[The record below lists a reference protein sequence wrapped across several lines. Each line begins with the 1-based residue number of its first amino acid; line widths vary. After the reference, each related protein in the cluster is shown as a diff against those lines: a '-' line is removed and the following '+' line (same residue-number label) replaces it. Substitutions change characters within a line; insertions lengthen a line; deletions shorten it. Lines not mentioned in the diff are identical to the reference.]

1 MKGKSLIGLILSL
14 IVIVGSIFLAIVGAG
29 SNKIGSLKDINLGLD
44 LAGGVSITYTTE
56 KEEPTDQEIQDTIY
70 KLQQRTTSLGYTE
83 AEVYREGNSR
93 INVDIPNVADPNKV
107 LGELGKP
114 GDLKFLDETGAI
126 VISGSDVKNAT
137 AGKDPDGLG
146 YVVILDLN
154 TTGKDKFAQGTTAN
168 VGKPI
173 YIVYNG
179 EQIMAPRVNEP
190 IVNGTATIS
199 GMGTIESADELASYI
214 RIGALPLQLTEL
226 RSNVVGAKM
235 GQDAIQTSLQA
246 AFIGILV
253 IFAFMIFFYRI
264 PGLAAAIALSTYAAL
279 VINFIGFLNF
289 TLTLPGIAGII
300 LSVGMAVD
308 ANVIIFARIKEEIIV
323 GKTLQA
329 AVRAGFKKAYSAIL
343 DGNVTTLIA
352 AAVLYMMGTGTIRGF
367 AQTLAL
373 GIFVS
378 MFTALFITRIL
389 LMAAVAIGIKS
400 KAFYGAGKEVKFFD
414 YVSRRKIWFSISA
427 AVIILGIVFLP
438 INLGLKETPL
448 NYDIEFVG
456 GTSTLVTTDA
466 VMYDSIESLSA
477 DIKDLVTTA
486 TGDVKPQ
493 MNLVKG
499 VDGQGQFVIKTKNLT
514 TETGVALRA
523 ALVEKYGIT
532 EANIESE
539 SISATVSNEMRRDA
553 IIAVIVASIGILIYV
568 TFRFHDYRFGVAAV
582 IALIHDVFVVF
593 TVYTVLYIPINS
605 SFIAAMLT
613 IVGYSINDTIIV
625 FDRIRENQKT
635 MRRGDYK
642 GVINASIGQTLIRSI
657 NTSFTTFIM
666 VFILNLLG
674 VASIREFALP
684 LMIGIISGT
693 YSSIFIASPLW
704 YIFKKKEEAKILK
717 AHNQTN

>member
-1 MKGKSLIGLILSL
+1 MKGKSVISLILLL
-14 IVIVGSIFLAIVGAG
+14 IVITGSIFLAVVGVG
-29 SNKIGSLKDINLGLD
+29 TNKTGSLPSINLGLD
-44 LAGGVSITYTTE
+44 LAGGVSITYTTS
-56 KEEPTDQEIQDTIY
+56 KENPEEQEIKDTIY

-83 AEVYREGNSR
+83 AEVYREGDAR

-107 LGELGKP
+107 LAELGKP

-137 AGKDPDGLG
+137 AGKSPDGLG

-154 TTGKDKFAQGTTAN
+154 ADGSKKFATGTTAN

-173 YIVYNG
+173 VIVYNG
-179 EQIMAPRVNEP
+179 VQIMAPVVNEP
-190 IVNGTATIS
+190 ILNGTATIS
-199 GMGTIESADELASYI
+199 GMSSIESADELASYI
-214 RIGALPLQLTEL
+214 RIGALPLELKEL

-235 GQDAIQTSLQA
+235 GQDAISSSLKA
-246 AFIGILV
+246 ALIGILI
-253 IFAFMIFFYRI
+253 IFAFMIIFYRI
-264 PGLAAAIALSTYAAL
+264 QGLAASIGLAVYSALM
-279 VINFIGFLNF
+279 INFISILGF

-308 ANVIIFARIKEEIIV
+308 ANVIIFARIKEEIAV

-329 AVRAGFKKAYSAIL
+329 AVRAGFKKAYSAIF
-343 DGNVTTLIA
+343 DGNITTLIA
-352 AAVLYMMGTGTIRGF
+352 AAVLYIMGTGTVRGF
-367 AQTLAL
+367 AQTLGL
-373 GIFVS
+373 GILIS
-378 MFTALFITRIL
+378 MFTALIVTRGIL
-389 LMAAVAIGIKS
+389 TLFVTMGFKN
-400 KAFYGAGKEVKFFD
+400 KALYGASKEIKFFD
-414 YVSRRKIWFSISA
+414 YVSRRKIWFAISA
-427 AVIILGIVFLP
+427 GVIVIGLIFLP
-438 INLGLKETPL
+438 INLGVKETPL
-448 NYDIEFVG
+448 NYDIEFIG

-466 VMYDSIESLSA
+466 IMYDSIDSLSA
-477 DIKDLVTTA
+477 DIKDLVVEA
-486 TGDVKPQ
+486 TGDESPQ
-493 MNLVKG
+493 MNLVKA

-523 ALVEKYGIT
+523 ALVEKYGIS

-539 SISATVSNEMRRDA
+539 SISATIGEEMQRSS

-582 IALIHDVFVVF
+582 IALIHDVIIVF
-593 TVYTVLYIPINS
+593 TVYSVFFIPINS

-625 FDRIRENQKT
+625 FDRIRENQLV
-635 MRRGDYK
+635 MRRGDFK
-642 GVINASIGQTLIRSI
+642 GVINASIGQTLIRSF
-657 NTSFTTFIM
+657 NTSITTFIM
-666 VFILNLLG
+666 IFILNLLG
-674 VASIREFALP
+674 VASIREFAFP
-684 LMIGIISGT
+684 LMIGVLSGT

>member
-1 MKGKSLIGLILSL
+1 MKGKGLISLVLSL
-14 IVIVGSIFLAIVGAG
+14 IIIAGSIYLAIVGIG
-29 SNKIGSLKDINLGLD
+29 QNKVGSLKEINLGLD
-44 LAGGVSITYTTE
+44 LAGGVSITYTTQ
-56 KEEPTDQEIQDTIY
+56 KSDPTDQEIQDTIY

-83 AEVYREGNSR
+83 ADIYLEGNDR
-93 INVDIPNVADPNKV
+93 INVDIPNVDDPNKV

-114 GDLKFLDETGAI
+114 GDLKFLDENGAI

-154 TTGKDKFAQGTTAN
+154 DSGKTKFAEGTTNN

-190 IVNGTATIS
+190 IANGTATIS
-199 GMGTIESADELASYI
+199 GMSTIEDANDLAAYI
-214 RIGALPLQLTEL
+214 RIGALPLELQEL

-235 GQDAIQTSLQA
+235 GQDAISTSLKA
-246 AFIGILV
+246 GLIGIVFIFVFMLV
-253 IFAFMIFFYRI
+253 FYRI
-264 PGLAAAIALSTYAAL
+264 PGFAAAIALTFYAAL
-279 VINFIGFLNF
+279 MVNLLGLLNF

-300 LSVGMAVD
+300 LSIGMAVD
-308 ANVIIFARIKEEIIV
+308 ANVIIFARIKEEIAV

-329 AVRAGFKKAYSAIL
+329 ALRAGFKKALSAII

-352 AAVLYMMGTGTIRGF
+352 AVVLYFMGTGTIRGF

-373 GIFVS
+373 GIVVS
-378 MFTALFITRIL
+378 MFTALVVTRVIL
-389 LMAAVAIGIKS
+389 TALLNLGINNKALYGTTKES
-400 KAFYGAGKEVKFFD
+400 KVFD
-414 YVSRRKIWFSISA
+414 FVSRRRIWFTASL
-427 AVIILGIVFLP
+427 AVIIIGIIFVP
-438 INLGLKETPL
+438 VNGGAKGSAL
-448 NYDIEFVG
+448 NYDIEFIG

-466 VMYDSIESLSA
+466 VMYDSIDSLSA
-477 DIKDLVTTA
+477 DIKDLVVEA

-493 MNLVKG
+493 MNLVNG
-499 VDGQGQFVIKTKNLT
+499 VDQQGQFVIKTKTLD
-514 TETGVALRA
+514 TETGVKLRE
-523 ALVEKYGIT
+523 ALVAKYGIT
-532 EANIESE
+532 EDNIQSE

-593 TVYTVLYIPINS
+593 AVYSVLYIPVNN

-625 FDRIRENQKT
+625 FDRIRENQKI
-635 MRRGDYK
+635 MRHGDYK
-642 GVINASIGQTLIRSI
+642 GVINFSIVQTIGRSI

-666 VFILNLLG
+666 VFVLNLFG

-684 LMIGIISGT
+684 LMVGIISGT

-704 YIFKKKEEAKILK
+704 YLFKKKEEAKILK
-717 AHNQTN
+717 AHKQTN

>member
-1 MKGKSLIGLILSL
+1 MKGKGLISLILSL
-14 IVIVGSIFLAIVGAG
+14 IIIAGSVYLAIAGIGANKVGG
-29 SNKIGSLKDINLGLD
+29 LKDINLGLD
-44 LAGGVSITYTTE
+44 LAGGVSITYTTQ
-56 KEEPTDQEIQDTIY
+56 KADPTDQEITDTIY

-83 AEVYREGNSR
+83 ADIYLEGKDR

-107 LGELGKP
+107 LSELGKP

-154 TTGKDKFAQGTTAN
+154 DSGKTKFAEGTTNN

-173 YIVYNG
+173 YIIYNG

-199 GMGTIESADELASYI
+199 GMSTIEDANDLASYI
-214 RIGALPLQLTEL
+214 RIGALPLELQEL

-235 GQDAIQTSLQA
+235 GQDAISTSLKA
-246 AFIGILV
+246 GLIGMLI
-253 IFAFMIFFYRI
+253 IFAFMIVFYRI
-264 PGLAAAIALSTYAAL
+264 PGITAAIALTFYAAL
-279 VINFIGFLNF
+279 MVNMISLLGF

-300 LSVGMAVD
+300 LSIGMAVD
-308 ANVIIFARIKEEIIV
+308 ANVIIFARIKEELAV

-329 AVRAGFKKAYSAIL
+329 AVRAGFKKANSAII

-352 AAVLYMMGTGTIRGF
+352 AAVLYFMGTGTIRGF

-373 GIFVS
+373 GIVIS
-378 MFTALFITRIL
+378 MFTALVVSRIIL
-389 LMAAVAIGIKS
+389 TGIVSLGISNKALYGTS
-400 KAFYGAGKEVKFFD
+400 KEMKLFD
-414 YVSRRKIWFSISA
+414 YVTKRRIWFGASI
-427 AVIILGIVFLP
+427 AVIVLGVVFLP
-438 INLGLKETPL
+438 INGASKDSAL
-448 NYDIEFVG
+448 NYDIEFSG
-456 GTSTLVTTDA
+456 GTSTLVTTEA
-466 VMYDSIESLSA
+466 VMYDSIDSLSA
-477 DIKDLVTTA
+477 DLKDLITEA
-486 TGDVKPQ
+486 TGDKKPQ
-493 MNLVKG
+493 MNLVNG
-499 VDGQGQFVIKTKNLT
+499 VEGQGQFVIKTKTLT
-514 TETGVALRA
+514 TETGVSLREALMA
-523 ALVEKYGIT
+523 KYSIP
-532 EANIESE
+532 EDNIQSE

-568 TFRFHDYRFGVAAV
+568 TFRFHDYRFGLAAV
-582 IALIHDVFVVF
+582 IALVHDVFVVF
-593 TVYTVLYIPINS
+593 AVYTVLYIPINN

-613 IVGYSINDTIIV
+613 IVGYSINDTIVV

-642 GVINASIGQTLIRSI
+642 GVINVSIGQTLGRSI

-684 LMIGIISGT
+684 LMVGIISGT

-704 YIFKKKEEAKILK
+704 YMFKKKEEAKILK